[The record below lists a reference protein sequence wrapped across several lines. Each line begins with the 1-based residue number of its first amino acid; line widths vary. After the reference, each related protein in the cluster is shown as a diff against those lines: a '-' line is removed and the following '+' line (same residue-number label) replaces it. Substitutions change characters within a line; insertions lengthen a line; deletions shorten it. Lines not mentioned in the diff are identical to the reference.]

1 MCSMTLAPSL
11 IDPILT
17 ANVYCSRYL
26 DDLLREAVIPF
37 WSALRAEPAHDGFI
51 WFYRYGKRG
60 EHLKLRVHAPES
72 RRAALQDSL
81 GKAMSDFLESV
92 SNAPPVE
99 RISKSALPPLD
110 VEDAV
115 AEDYPDRSL
124 LWTTY
129 RRSPAIIGDPAY
141 ARDDRHVA
149 YFTQALAA
157 SSDFILGEVVGGSK
171 DPAYLRRRQNSFLK
185 LVIAGLAVTDL
196 SPAAWTVY
204 FTYHRDWLV
213 RHLATLAP
221 SAVDAATVMAEI
233 EGQLDKARAALPALA
248 RIMAAQRATA
258 SEQGDGLLGAWIVAV
273 RNFFEHVKSY
283 RGRPEYN
290 CDPYTDDHAFLPLFK
305 LFHASANQFG
315 FRISNEAYL
324 HHLLLQAAQ
333 VPLEN
338 EPAPAGQG

>member
-1 MCSMTLAPSL
+1 MICC
-11 IDPILT
+11 
-17 ANVYCSRYL
+17 V
-26 DDLLREAVIPF
+26 
-37 WSALRAEPAHDGFI
+37 
-51 WFYRYGKRG
+51 
-60 EHLKLRVHAPES
+60 
-72 RRAALQDSL
+72 ALQDSL

-149 YFTQALAA
+149 YFTRALAA

-185 LVIAGLAVTDL
+185 LVITGLAVTDL
-196 SPAAWTVY
+196 SPAAWSVY
-204 FTYHRDWLV
+204 FTYHRDWLI
-213 RHLATLAP
+213 RHLVTNAP
-221 SAVDAATVMAEI
+221 LGAEAATILAEI
-233 EGQLDKARAALPALA
+233 EGQIDKARAALPALA
-248 RIMAAQRATA
+248 RIMAAQRAAA
-258 SEQGDGLLGAWIVAV
+258 SEQGDAGGLLGAWSVAV
-273 RNFFEHVKSY
+273 RSSFEYVQSY

-305 LFHASANQFG
+305 LFHACANQFG

-324 HHLLLQAAQ
+324 HHLLLQATQ
-333 VPLEN
+333 VPSEN